1 MGFLQDL
8 KNEFNASN
16 NNTSDLYSQNELF
29 TIDTNN
35 KEHLKIRFGKKGGK
49 LQILDYV
56 ALVLGGPFSQI
67 YYRLTRLNGSLD
79 KPWLLFPL
87 FWILPFSAVPT
98 YYISKNK
105 LKKGSAKIKLFNL
118 LGLLPMGGA
127 FLSYMI
133 TTMYPDFKFISTL
146 PTLISAMIAFYIK
159 DRKRCRSKK
168 FIKKTKRSLHSAMMM
183 MSISILFHFIVMGLS
198 KVTPVIGPM
207 FEAFYSSPFVGNTIF
222 MFMIYVSFLLTSM
235 IDNTP
240 TIVKFCKNVSNK
252 SLLIVGII
260 TLVLNVIK
268 IVVPSGSSEE
278 GDEDYEEE

>member
-1 MGFLQDL
+1 MGFIEDL

-29 TIDTNN
+29 TIDGNN
-35 KEHLKIRFGKKGGK
+35 KEHLKFSFGKKGGK
-49 LQILDYV
+49 LTILDYV

-98 YYISKNK
+98 YYMSKNK
-105 LKKGSAKIKLFNL
+105 LKKGSAKIKIFNF
-118 LGLLPMGGA
+118 LGFFPMGGV
-127 FLSYMI
+127 FLSHMI
-133 TTMYPDFKFISTL
+133 TTMYPEFKFVSTL

-168 FIKKTKRSLHSAMMM
+168 FIKKAKRSLQSAMIM
-183 MSISILFHFIVMGLS
+183 MSVSILFHFIIMGLS
-198 KVTPVIGPM
+198 KVTPVVGPM
-207 FEAFYSSPFVGNTIF
+207 FEAFYSSPLVGNIIF
-222 MFMIYVSFLLTSM
+222 MFMTYVAFLLTSM

-252 SLLIVGII
+252 SLLIVGVV

-268 IVVPSGSSEE
+268 IVVPSGGSEE
-278 GDEDYEEE
+278 GGEDYEEE